1 MKTRIFV
8 LSAALSLTAAC
19 SNGNDSDNKKDTA
32 NTLNDTFPSRGAA
45 DTIGLDSNP
54 PDATK
59 IDSGNRTTN

>member
-8 LSAALSLTAAC
+8 LSAALAFAVAC
-19 SNGNDSDNKKDTA
+19 SNGNDPDKTKDSA